1 MRRSS
6 YAIAGAI
13 ALAVAGTAMIVTSL
27 TTRSTTAAPTSRAA
41 SAVKNGQVVPHLN
54 ASGHVTFVAAPAG
67 RPLPAT
73 GGSNPGA
80 IARANIDDFASMFG
94 IAHPKTDLTQVTTL
108 QVAAGSIARF
118 QQKHNGLPVIAGQ
131 LVVSQTA
138 KGALEAISGE
148 ASTTDNVSTKA
159 SVSAQQA
166 ALAAVNATA
175 AVSKIHAGSLSA
187 GTPVLSIYDPSLLNR
202 IDPLGTRIVYQVT
215 VNDRTDPAVN
225 QYVLVDARTG
235 TVALSFSQNDAA
247 FAPSTRPLVAKPA
260 TPAVPKAALATAT
273 VRVCDFGESI
283 NANSDCTSP
292 VSNPG
297 TSSVTDVKDAYTFTS
312 AVNDFYNTVVGRG
325 GIDGGNM
332 PVISSVRYCPDSA
345 DCPFEN
351 SYWDG
356 SQMVFG
362 QGFPQAPDVVAH
374 EYTHGVTQYSSGLLY
389 YYQAGSI
396 NESMSDV
403 MGELFDQYNGT
414 DTNNQWIFGE
424 KLPNSPDFER
434 NMADPTKSGQGAQPD
449 SMSSSHW
456 STDAWDSGGVH
467 TDSGVGNKLAYL
479 AAEGTPSGTP
489 FNGVT
494 VTGIIRDS
502 SSATMITK
510 MARIWAGADAI
521 LTPGADYADL
531 GNAVE
536 LSCTNLENA
545 GTAGVTAADCKSVT
559 DAVSATQLESTT
571 SSHLPPQS
579 MICTNGA
586 TPTADFADNFNRSAS
601 GSLGTDWTESGTPE
615 IDGYAAP
622 GTSAGNQLY
631 LPEPAN
637 DTAATSV
644 YAYTR
649 AIALPASH
657 TNYLY
662 FQHLDALDWFDGPH
676 AATPTTSVYMEG
688 MYVEYQISGSTTW
701 TQLTGVWSN
710 GPSRTVDH
718 TTVEGNTLYVGD
730 AYPGTAFAGDSTGW
744 ASSRATLSTALAGKS
759 VRFRFRVQ
767 TDGFN
772 WPTASYGEFLDN
784 VEVNSCGGPP
794 LAPGSISLTGNH
806 SSATLHWAAA
816 SSNGGDAISSYEIY
830 AIRSGSDLVTRL
842 SAAGSA
848 TSITMT
854 GLTPGPYLFE
864 VRAKNL
870 GGLNSPFT
878 RYTVTVS

>member
-27 TTRSTTAAPTSRAA
+27 TTGSTPAVSGSRAVA
-41 SAVKNGQVVPHLN
+41 AVKKSEVVPHLN

-73 GGSNPGA
+73 GGGNPGA
-80 IARANIDDFASMFG
+80 IARANINDFAPLFG

-108 QVAAGSIARF
+108 QVGAGSIARF
-118 QQKHNGLPVIAGQ
+118 QQKHNGVPVIAGQ

-148 ASTTDNVSTKA
+148 ASTTDNVSTTA
-159 SVSAQQA
+159 SVSARQA

-175 AVSKIHAGSLSA
+175 AASKISAGSLSA
-187 GTPVLSIYDPSLLNR
+187 ETPVLSIYDPSLLNR
-202 IDPLGTRIVYQVT
+202 TDPLGTRIVYQVT
-215 VNDRTDPAVN
+215 VTDAANPAIN

-235 TVALSFSQNDAA
+235 AVALAFAQNDAA
-247 FAPSTRPLVAKPA
+247 FAPSTGPAVTKPA
-260 TPAVPKAALATAT
+260 ERAAPVAALATAT
-273 VRVCDFGESI
+273 VKVCDFTNILSTD
-283 NANSDCTSP
+283 SDCTSP

-297 TSSVTDVKDAYTFTS
+297 TSSNVDVKDAYTYTS
-312 AVNDFYNTVVGRG
+312 AVNDFYNAVVGRG

-332 PVISSVRYCPDSA
+332 PVISSVDYCPDRT
-345 DCPFEN
+345 DCPYQN

-414 DTNNQWIFGE
+414 DTNGKWIFGE

-434 NMADPTKSGQGAQPD
+434 NMADPTQSGQGAQPD

-479 AAEGTPSGTP
+479 AAEGTPSGSP

-494 VTGIIRDS
+494 VTGVIKDS
-502 SSATMITK
+502 SQSSMITK

-579 MICTNGA
+579 MVCTNGA

-601 GSLGTDWTESGTPE
+601 GSIGTDWTESGPAE

-631 LPEPAN
+631 LPDPAN
-637 DTAATSV
+637 DTAVTNV

-649 AIALPASH
+649 AIALPAQH

-662 FQHLDALDWFDGPH
+662 FQHLDALDWYDGPH
-676 AATPTTSVYMEG
+676 AGTPTSSVYMEG
-688 MYVEYQISGSTTW
+688 MYVEYQINGSTTW
-701 TQLTGVWSN
+701 TQLTGTWSN
-710 GPSRTVDH
+710 GPSRTIDH
-718 TTVEGNTLYVGD
+718 TTLEDNTLYIGA
-730 AYPGTAFAGDSTGW
+730 AYAGTAFAGDSTGW
-744 ASSRATLSTALAGKS
+744 TSSRATLSTALAGKS

-794 LAPGSISLTGNH
+794 LAPGSVSLTGNH
-806 SSATLHWAAA
+806 TSATLHWAAA
-816 SSNGGDAISSYEIY
+816 SSNGGDAVSSYEIY
-830 AIRSGSDLVTRL
+830 EIRSGSDMVARL

-854 GLTPGPYLFE
+854 GLTPGQYLFE
-864 VRAKNL
+864 VRAKKS
-870 GGLNSPFT
+870 GA
-878 RYTVTVS
+878 